1 MCKRGCTSADA
12 KVPVPQQQG
21 RALVSLTAR
30 LVERSVVRYSPAGV
44 PVLECRLE
52 HRSTQL
58 EAEVPREVEFEIK
71 ALALG
76 SIVTEFERI
85 APGTELAFQGFLA
98 PTRKGSKT
106 LLLHIT
112 RFDQVDQV

>member
-1 MCKRGCTSADA
+1 MIE
-12 KVPVPQQQG
+12 
-21 RALVSLTAR
+21 LTAT
-30 LVERSVVRYSPAGV
+30 LVERSITRYSPAGV
-44 PVLECRLE
+44 PVLECRLD

-76 SIVTEFERI
+76 EIVTELERVE
-85 APGTELAFQGFLA
+85 PGAELEFRGFLA
-98 PTRKGSKT
+98 PARKGSRT

-112 RFDQVDQV
+112 GFDRPPLDTLENIDRPGRS